1 MSVSEGVRVFVAI
14 ELPDNVKRG
23 LGSIIE
29 GLRQRSHTPAKW
41 VSADGI
47 HLTLK
52 FLGEI
57 PAPRVEEVKKALT
70 TACLGTPPMHLEID
84 ALGGF
89 PNTAQPRVVWAGL
102 SGNIEVLSRLATRVD
117 LALAELGYARESRP
131 FVPHLTIARVR
142 PEASRQ
148 ARSEL
153 GTAVL
158 AARLPEALRFDAG
171 AVSLMRSQLRPQGAL
186 YTRLSQTPLNPQEA
200 EPDHSRL
207 VCE

>member
-1 MSVSEGVRVFVAI
+1 MSVREGVRVFVAI

-23 LGSIIE
+23 LGSIVE
-29 GLRQRSHTPAKW
+29 GLRQRSHTPVKW

-70 TACLGTPPMHLEID
+70 TACLGTPPMRLEID

-89 PNTAQPRVVWAGL
+89 PDTAQPRVVWAGL
-102 SGNIEVLSRLATRVD
+102 SGDTEVLSRLAARVD
-117 LALAELGYARESRP
+117 LTLAELGYARESRP
-131 FVPHLTIARVR
+131 FVPHLTVARVR

-153 GTAVL
+153 GAAILATA
-158 AARLPEALRFDAG
+158 LPEGLSFDAV
-171 AVSLMRSQLRPQGAL
+171 AVSLMRRQLRPQGAL
-186 YTRLSQTPLNPQEA
+186 YTQLSHTPLNP
-200 EPDHSRL
+200 
-207 VCE
+207 

>member
-1 MSVSEGVRVFVAI
+1 MSVREGVRVFVAI
-14 ELPDNVKRG
+14 ELPGNVKRG

-41 VSADGI
+41 VSADAI

-57 PAPRVEEVKKALT
+57 PGSRVEEVKKALT

-89 PNTAQPRVVWAGL
+89 PDTAQPRVVWAGL
-102 SGNIEVLSRLATRVD
+102 SGDTEVLSRLAARVD

-131 FVPHLTIARVR
+131 FVPHLTVSRVR

-153 GTAVL
+153 GAAILATA
-158 AARLPEALRFDAG
+158 LPEGLSFDAA

-186 YTRLSQTPLNPQEA
+186 YTQLSHTPLNP
-200 EPDHSRL
+200 
-207 VCE
+207 

>member
-1 MSVSEGVRVFVAI
+1 LSERDDVRAFVAI

-23 LGSIIE
+23 LGSVIDR
-29 GLRQRSHTPAKW
+29 LRQRSLAPVKW
-41 VSADGI
+41 VSANGI

-57 PAPRVEEVKKALT
+57 SPPRVEEVKRALA

-89 PNTAQPRVVWAGL
+89 PDTAQPRVVWAGL
-102 SGNIEVLSRLATRVD
+102 SGDIEVLSRLATRVD
-117 LALAELGYARESRP
+117 VALAELGYARESRP

-148 ARSEL
+148 AKSEL

-158 AARLPEALRFDAG
+158 AATLPESLSFDTG

-186 YTRLSQTPLNPQEA
+186 YTRLSQTPLNP
-200 EPDHSRL
+200 
-207 VCE
+207 

>member
-1 MSVSEGVRVFVAI
+1 MSERDAVRVFVAI

-23 LGSIIE
+23 LGNVID
-29 GLRQRSHTPAKW
+29 GLRQWSHAPVKW
-41 VSADGI
+41 VSAEGI

-57 PAPRVEEVKKALT
+57 PAPRVEEVKRALAKA
-70 TACLGTPPMHLEID
+70 CIGTPPMHLEID

-89 PNTAQPRVVWAGL
+89 PDTAQPRVVWAGL
-102 SGNIEVLSRLATRVD
+102 SGDIEVLSSLATRVD

-153 GTAVL
+153 GAAVL
-158 AARLPEALRFDAG
+158 AAALPEGLRFDIG
-171 AVSLMRSQLRPQGAL
+171 TVTLMRSQLRPQGAL
-186 YTRLSQTPLNPQEA
+186 YTRLSQTPLNA
-200 EPDHSRL
+200 
-207 VCE
+207 

>member
-1 MSVSEGVRVFVAI
+1 MSVREGVRVFVAI

-29 GLRQRSHTPAKW
+29 GLRQRSHAPVKW

-57 PAPRVEEVKKALT
+57 PAPRVEEVKKAVT
-70 TACLGTPPMHLEID
+70 TACIGTPPMRLEID
-84 ALGGF
+84 TLGGF
-89 PNTAQPRVVWAGL
+89 PDTAQPRVVWAGL
-102 SGNIEVLSRLATRVD
+102 SGDIEVLSRLAARVD

-131 FVPHLTIARVR
+131 FVPHLTVARVR

-148 ARSEL
+148 AKSEL
-153 GTAVL
+153 GAAVL
-158 AARLPEALRFDAG
+158 AAALPEGLWFDAG

-186 YTRLSQTPLNPQEA
+186 YTRLSHTPLYQ
-200 EPDHSRL
+200 
-207 VCE
+207 

>member
-1 MSVSEGVRVFVAI
+1 MSQRDEVRAFVAI

-23 LGSIIE
+23 LGSVIDV
-29 GLRQRSHTPAKW
+29 LRQRSRTPAKW
-41 VSADGI
+41 VSANGI

-57 PAPRVEEVKKALT
+57 PAPRVEEVKRALT

-89 PNTAQPRVVWAGL
+89 PDTAQPRVVWAGL
-102 SGNIEVLSRLATRVD
+102 SGDIEVLSRLATRVD
-117 LALAELGYARESRP
+117 VTLAELGYARESRP

-153 GTAVL
+153 GAAVL
-158 AARLPEALRFDAG
+158 AAALPEGLRFDTG

-186 YTRLSQTPLNPQEA
+186 YTRLSQTPLNP
-200 EPDHSRL
+200 
-207 VCE
+207 

>member
-1 MSVSEGVRVFVAI
+1 MSEHDDVRAFVAI
-14 ELPDNVKRG
+14 ELPDSVKRV
-23 LGSIIE
+23 LGGVID
-29 GLRQRSHTPAKW
+29 GLRQRSLTPAKW
-41 VSADGI
+41 VSASGI

-57 PAPRVEEVKKALT
+57 PTPRVEEVKRALT
-70 TACLGTPPMHLEID
+70 TACIETPPMHLEID

-102 SGNIEVLSRLATRVD
+102 SGDIEVLSGLATRVD
-117 LALAELGYARESRP
+117 IALAELGYARESRP

-148 ARSEL
+148 AKSEL
-153 GTAVL
+153 GAAVL
-158 AARLPEALRFDAG
+158 AAALPEGLRFDAG

-186 YTRLSQTPLNPQEA
+186 YTRLSQTPLN
-200 EPDHSRL
+200 L
-207 VCE
+207 

>member
-1 MSVSEGVRVFVAI
+1 MSERDDVRAFVAI

-23 LGSIIE
+23 LGSVIDR
-29 GLRQRSHTPAKW
+29 LRQRSLAPVKW
-41 VSADGI
+41 VSANGI

-57 PAPRVEEVKKALT
+57 SAPRVEEVKRALAT
-70 TACLGTPPMHLEID
+70 VCLGTPPMHLEIA

-89 PNTAQPRVVWAGL
+89 PDTAQPRVVWAGL
-102 SGNIEVLSRLATRVD
+102 SGDIEVLSGLATRVD
-117 LALAELGYARESRP
+117 FALAELGYTRESRP

-158 AARLPEALRFDAG
+158 AATLPEGLSFDTG

-186 YTRLSQTPLNPQEA
+186 YTRLSQTSLNP
-200 EPDHSRL
+200 
-207 VCE
+207 

>member
-1 MSVSEGVRVFVAI
+1 MSERDEIRAFVAI

-23 LGSIIE
+23 LGSVID
-29 GLRQRSHTPAKW
+29 GLRQRSRTPVKW
-41 VSADGI
+41 VSANGI

-57 PAPRVEEVKKALT
+57 PAPRVEEVKKVLT

-89 PNTAQPRVVWAGL
+89 PDTAQPRVVWAGL
-102 SGNIEVLSRLATRVD
+102 SGDIEVLSRLATRVD

-131 FVPHLTIARVR
+131 FAPHLTIGRVR
-142 PEASRQ
+142 PEASRR
-148 ARSEL
+148 AKSEL
-153 GTAVL
+153 GVAVL
-158 AARLPEALRFDAG
+158 AATLPEGLRFDAG

-186 YTRLSQTPLNPQEA
+186 YTRLSQTPLNP
-200 EPDHSRL
+200 
-207 VCE
+207 